1 MAQRTVIINGV
12 QYANCPEVNIPL
24 VGGGTARFVET
35 SDATLDSG
43 DKLLAGSSAYAD
55 GTLYTGS
62 MPNNGGT
69 GGTISAKGGTVTI
82 PAGFTTG
89 GSVGLAPAAVADC
102 VAGNILQGKS
112 ILGVQGGLSVPSV
125 SQDSTTKVLTIQ

>member
-35 SDATLDSG
+35 SDATLDSN

-62 MPNNGGT
+62 MPNNGGA
-69 GGTISAKGGTVTI
+69 GGTISTKGGQVTI
-82 PAGFTTG
+82 PAGYTTG
-89 GSVGLAPAAVADC
+89 GSVSLASASVQDC

-112 ILGVQGGLSVPSV
+112 ILGVQGGLTVPTV